1 MNKTLQTAMAVLSW
15 LLAAGSFAAEEKA
28 SLFNGRDL
36 TGWNVEGTREDAQG
50 NAVWCVEDEAIVC
63 HGHGFGFL
71 RHDQLVDDFVLSLE
85 FRLAAKAN
93 SGVGIR
99 HGKYT
104 GKRNTRPSLAGY
116 EIQLLD
122 DPGQPVSK
130 ISSGSLYRYASPVE
144 RALKPAGEWNRLVV
158 ECRGPVITIKLNGK
172 TIHDLDQS
180 TLAAT
185 KAKPLSGYIS
195 LQNHGG
201 EVAFRDI
208 QLERAWGTATR
219 EGSAVREK

>member
-1 MNKTLQTAMAVLSW
+1 MTKTLQTATAIFTW
-15 LLAAGSFAAEEKA
+15 LLAASSFAAEEKA

-36 TGWNVEGTREDAQG
+36 TGWNVEGTREDSQG
-50 NAVWCVEDEAIVC
+50 HAVWRVEDESIVC

-71 RHDQLVDDFVLSLE
+71 RHDQMVDDFVLALE
-85 FRLAAKAN
+85 FRLAEKAN

-104 GKRNTRPSLAGY
+104 GKRGTRPSLAGY

-122 DPGQPVSK
+122 DPDQPVSK
-130 ISSGSLYRYASPVE
+130 ISSGSLYRYVSPLE
-144 RALKPAGEWNRLVV
+144 RAMKPVGEWNRLVV
-158 ECRGPVITIKLNGK
+158 ECRGPVLTITLNGK
-172 TIHDLDQS
+172 IIHDLDQS

-208 QLERAWGTATR
+208 QLERAPDTVSPKTT
-219 EGSAVREK
+219 AVREE